1 MTNTTN
7 APLPTSGDFQQQTEA
22 FLRDASI
29 WMQSHWLNIVI
40 ATAVAVTI
48 FFLLHMVRRWGIKLC
63 ERGQG
68 VQTWYSIIGRALAK
82 TGHFFILMTSIKLVT
97 SYANPPI
104 MVAQTITFL
113 FTISVVFQAAIWVR
127 ELIFGAIEHKTTAD
141 NYQGS
146 SLTSALGIIRILI
159 TVILFAIAL
168 IVVLGNLGVNVAG
181 LIAGLGVGGIAI
193 GLAAQGIFANLF
205 AALTII
211 FDRPFRVGDKIRFDG
226 SSGTVVAIGLM
237 STRIRSFI
245 GEELIVAN
253 KQLLDKLIENLSL
266 RHHTRIKL
274 PVGVAYETP
283 IEKLEALPAMMK
295 AIVEEAGG
303 KLSRASTEG
312 FGASSI
318 DFMIEYDVE
327 GDDMPE
333 AQAVRDKIMFAIV
346 RRFAAEGINIPYPTQ
361 TAFTAA
367 PDGHLIYPWPAPA
380 PETPEATSPKPA
392 RKKADNV

>member
-1 MTNTTN
+1 MTYKS
-7 APLPTSGDFQQQTEA
+7 PSGEDFRAQAEA
-22 FLRDASI
+22 FFRDSSI

-40 ATAVAVTI
+40 ASAVAIAV
-48 FFLLHMVRRWGIKLC
+48 FFALHMVRRWGIKLC
-63 ERGQG
+63 QRGEG
-68 VQTWYSIIGRALAK
+68 VQTWYAVIGRALAK
-82 TGHFFILMTSIKLVT
+82 TGQFFILMLSIKLVT
-97 SYANPPI
+97 SYANPPVA
-104 MVAQTITFL
+104 VAQTITFL
-113 FTISVVFQAAIWVR
+113 FTISAVFQAAIWVR
-127 ELIFGAIEHKTTAD
+127 ELIFGAIEHKTSAE

-211 FDRPFRVGDKIRFDG
+211 FDRPFRVGDKIRFDK

-245 GEELIVAN
+245 GEELIVSN

-266 RHHTRIKL
+266 RQHTRISL
-274 PVGVAYETP
+274 PIGVAYETP
-283 IEKLEALPAMMK
+283 AEKLEALPGIFK
-295 AIVEEAGG
+295 TIVEEAGG

-327 GDDMPE
+327 GDDMPH
-333 AQAVRDKIMFAIV
+333 AQIVRDKVMFAIL
-346 RRFAAEGINIPYPTQ
+346 RRFAADGIVIPYPTQ
-361 TAFTAA
+361 TAYTAA
-367 PDGHLIYPWPAPA
+367 PDGHLIYPSEM
-380 PETPEATSPKPA
+380 PEVEPK
-392 RKKADNV
+392 KD